1 MGGYFILQQ
10 VPRWGN
16 QSDGRDRA
24 RMEGTHRGRHGMVRE
39 RDRRFQEREGRRA
52 EGRDK
57 RGLQLLQGRGWG
69 GRPGAEGYAPRA
81 LLCPHPGGLRL
92 NADAGG

>member
-1 MGGYFILQQ
+1 MGQYFILQQ

-24 RMEGTHRGRHGMVRE
+24 RMEGTHRGRQGTVRE
-39 RDRRFQEREGRRA
+39 RDRPFRR
-52 EGRDK
+52 
-57 RGLQLLQGRGWG
+57 GRGG
-69 GRPGAEGYAPRA
+69 GLKGGIKGAAAAAGKGLGWEARSRGICPQGAA
-81 LLCPHPGGLRL
+81 LPPPGGLRL